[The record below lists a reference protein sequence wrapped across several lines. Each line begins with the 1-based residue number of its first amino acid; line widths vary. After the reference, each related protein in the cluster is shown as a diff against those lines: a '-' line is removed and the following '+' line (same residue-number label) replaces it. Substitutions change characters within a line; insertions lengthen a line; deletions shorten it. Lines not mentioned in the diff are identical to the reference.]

1 MVQHFH
7 SCLPRGVFLSRSFYF
22 GCQTALFKSFWYA
35 EHKAFPRNSN
45 LITHCL
51 LLTYSSSQLRCS
63 RHTLL
68 CLPYPALYFFK
79 LPSVLF
85 SSGLLQLK
93 WIPRLDI
100 SGHPAT
106 ISTTHAPFL
115 FPFPSL
121 IFTPAHRLVPGQPSS
136 VRLGQGSGAGN
147 LTMAELWQVNSTPA
161 VKLTSVPA
169 ELTRHPVS
177 KG

>member
-1 MVQHFH
+1 MLQTQGISKRAKPHH
-7 SCLPRGVFLSRSFYF
+7 ALPPLNILLMLPPFLP
-22 GCQTALFKSFWYA
+22 A
-35 EHKAFPRNSN
+35 HPP
-45 LITHCL
+45 H
-51 LLTYSSSQLRCS
+51 
-63 RHTLL
+63 
-68 CLPYPALYFFK
+68 LPSPALYFLK

-85 SSGLLQLK
+85 SSGLLQQK
-93 WIPRLDI
+93 WIPHLDI

-106 ISTTHAPFL
+106 VPTTHVTFL
-115 FPFPSL
+115 FPLPSL
-121 IFTPAHRLVPGQPSS
+121 FFTPAHPLVPGQPSS
-136 VRLGQGSGAGN
+136 VRWGQGSGAGN